1 MDRTELAKITNQRNE
16 DLAKSLGYSNFKEM
30 KGSLSKKNLSGDVK
44 SRLEQGGGIAESIG
58 GGMKSNF
65 EGFKKSLSPKKFATD
80 AYNNIFDGDDIF
92 SAYMRGR
99 IKNPGGS
106 SKQTPEKETEEEEA
120 KESGPAFTET
130 LGKKVV
136 GRDKK
141 TGKFT
146 KLTDEEQLEKQRKLG
161 LTTLTPTAVNGEGE
175 GTGGFNSSMADDV
188 STIRKSIASLVTFE
202 KEKREQSER
211 KGDAAFFKAQDAREA
226 SLEKSPSPLGD
237 KIKNDM
243 LPGGKK
249 EKGGGIISTFL
260 SLYAVFLLSTTK
272 MFKKIKT
279 ALVKNLPKF
288 FKKIFSPKN
297 ILKGLI
303 KIAAFGLIWPAVIMT
318 VLAGIIDG
326 FQKWKEGGTL
336 GEVIVA
342 GLGGML
348 DFLTFGLFGED
359 SLKKL
364 FKTVGDFAKPII
376 DDLIGVFKKM
386 KDWAIENIGIPSITI
401 PIPQFIRDLPV
412 IGKKVPESVTIPE
425 FYPLKKLFGDSGDT
439 GTGENPTPAP
449 APAPVKKVDGMT
461 KALNKSKANKA
472 KKINESTKQ
481 NNFLRTV
488 AVGNQSRMNS
498 PTVVGN
504 NNPTSSSTFGSSAAP
519 TAHKLG
525 TTQEQDEAAMGNFLQ
540 GGGIDSAMGNLS
552 SGTAAVPGAMDN
564 AANVISNQINA
575 GGVTPNPVTPFGAAS
590 SGAVVER
597 GSIDVESGQRE
608 ESMGSGGSVVN
619 SPSITNNSGSMG
631 NNIQPV
637 APVINFEFANGLQ
650 FT

>member
-1 MDRTELAKITNQRNE
+1 M
-16 DLAKSLGYSNFKEM
+16 
-30 KGSLSKKNLSGDVK
+30 
-44 SRLEQGGGIAESIG
+44 
-58 GGMKSNF
+58 
-65 EGFKKSLSPKKFATD
+65 
-80 AYNNIFDGDDIF
+80 
-92 SAYMRGR
+92 
-99 IKNPGGS
+99 
-106 SKQTPEKETEEEEA
+106 
-120 KESGPAFTET
+120 
-130 LGKKVV
+130 
-136 GRDKK
+136 
-141 TGKFT
+141 
-146 KLTDEEQLEKQRKLG
+146 TDEEQLEKQRKLG
-161 LTTLTPTAVNGEGE
+161 LTKLTPTAVDGEGE

-237 KIKNDM
+237 NIKNDM

-249 EKGGGIISTFL
+249 EEKGGGIISTFL

-297 ILKGLI
+297 IIKGLI
-303 KIAAFGLIWPAVIMT
+303 KIVAFATIIPAIVMT
-318 VLAGIIDG
+318 VLAGIIAG

-336 GEVIVA
+336 GEVIVS

-376 DDLIGVFKKM
+376 DDLIGVFKKI
-386 KDWAIENIGIPSITI
+386 KNWAIENIGFPEQRFKVNDTLR
-401 PIPQFIRDLPV
+401 FVLN
-412 IGKKVPESVTIPE
+412 KVPGVEIPKEIVIPE
-425 FYPLKKLFGDSGDT
+425 FYPLKKLFGDT

-449 APAPVKKVDGMT
+449 APVEKVDGMT

-481 NNFLRTV
+481 NNFLQTV
-488 AVGNQSRMNS
+488 AVGNQSGMNS
-498 PTVVGN
+498 PTGGLNSMLNSPEMQSVISQL
-504 NNPTSSSTFGSSAAP
+504 PQS
-519 TAHKLG
+519 
-525 TTQEQDEAAMGNFLQ
+525 EALDKDVAGVQNFIQ
-540 GGGIDSAMGNLS
+540 GGGINSAMGNLS
-552 SGTAAVPGAMDN
+552 EGTTGVEGAVGNAMSSIKGAFE
-564 AANVISNQINA
+564 S

-590 SGAVVER
+590 SGAVVDS
-597 GSIDVESGQRE
+597 GSVEVDFGQRQ
-608 ESMGSGGSVVN
+608 ESIGSGGSVFN
-619 SPSITNNSGSMG
+619 SPITTNNSGSVG
-631 NNIQPV
+631 DNKQPA
-637 APVINFEFANGLQ
+637 APVINFEFADGY
-650 FT
+650 TRT

>member
-1 MDRTELAKITNQRNE
+1 MENSEFLERRKQNDEA
-16 DLAKSLGYSNFKEM
+16 LAKSLGYSSFKDM
-30 KGSLSKKNLSGDVK
+30 KATLSKQKLSGGIK

-80 AYNNIFDGDDIF
+80 VYNNIFDGDDIF

-106 SKQTPEKETEEEEA
+106 SKQTPEKETGEEEA

-141 TGKFT
+141 TGQFT

-449 APAPVKKVDGMT
+449 APVKKVDGMT